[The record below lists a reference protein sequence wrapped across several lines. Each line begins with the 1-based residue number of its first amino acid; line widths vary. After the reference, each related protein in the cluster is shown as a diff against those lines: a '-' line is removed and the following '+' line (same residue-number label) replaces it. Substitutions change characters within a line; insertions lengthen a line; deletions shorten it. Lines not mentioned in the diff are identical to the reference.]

1 MVNINAN
8 TLVSNNHAQS
18 GSVSAASPSV
28 TFYESKVDATTS
40 THNSDTATV
49 SILARQLSD
58 AATRAETR
66 VGHKSAELLEPITDG
81 KYFANKAQHDA
92 EIPDTTSEELLTRA
106 RQATGFVN
114 GSNSNP
120 FNGLTRDQLNLIA
133 HDDGGP
139 FTINERRA
147 AWETMQPKGAPA
159 GSSLKVVPVDGH
171 EILISRVFGGSE
183 PPVALPPATI
193 FNTLQ
198 SASEFLNR
206 DDRALIA
213 DMYAY
218 AQAEG
223 ADLQYVDRLMR
234 ALATYRNY
242 SDGRQLGSSNTGS
255 YDSDG
260 YKVTYDFKPEGGEV
274 ASRILNS
281 SAMSS
286 TRIDQGFLRYAL
298 DPGHGTFMNVGGIPF
313 LERMVNKFSNEGA
326 DQPPLGSEFS
336 TFQHAV
342 IDEHVIRTTHK
353 DIRLAPSMALRV
365 ITNGVWSLTELGRAE
380 GYMLEPSTGRLI
392 KPAAPSD
399 DQAPQSLAR
408 EAVMDFSA
416 DRRDPPGTRWL
427 MPGNLFKLMRNF
439 MS

>member
-18 GSVSAASPSV
+18 SSVSAASPIV

-66 VGHKSAELLEPITDG
+66 VGHNSGELLEPITDG

-92 EIPDTTSEELLTRA
+92 EIPDTNNEELLKRA

-114 GSNSNP
+114 GSDCNP
-120 FNGLTRDQLNLIA
+120 FNGLTRDQLNLIVL
-133 HDDGGP
+133 DDGGP

-147 AWETMQPKGAPA
+147 AWETMQSKGGAA
-159 GSSLKVVPVDGH
+159 GSSPKVVPVDGR

-234 ALATYRNY
+234 ALAIYRNY
-242 SDGRQLGSSNTGS
+242 SDGRQLGSANTGN

-260 YKVTYDFKPEGGEV
+260 YRVTYDFKPEGREV

-281 SAMSS
+281 SAISS
-286 TRIDQGFLRYAL
+286 TRIDQGFVRYIL
-298 DPGHGTFMNVGGIPF
+298 DPGNGALKNVGGIPF
-313 LERMVNKFSNEGA
+313 LERMVNKFSSEGA

-342 IDEHVIRTTHK
+342 MEDHIVRTTHK

-365 ITNGVWSLTELGRAE
+365 ITNGVWSLTELGKAE
-380 GYMLEPSTGRLI
+380 GYMLEPSTGQLI

-399 DQAPQSLAR
+399 DQVPQSLAR
-408 EAVMDFSA
+408 KTVMDFSA

>member
-1 MVNINAN
+1 MVNINVN

-18 GSVSAASPSV
+18 GSVSAASPIV
-28 TFYESKVDATTS
+28 TIYESKVDATS
-40 THNSDTATV
+40 SAHNSDTTTV
-49 SILARQLSD
+49 SMLARQLSD

-114 GSNSNP
+114 GSDSNP
-120 FNGLTRDQLNLIA
+120 FSGLTRDQLNLIA
-133 HDDGGP
+133 LDDGGP

-147 AWETMQPKGAPA
+147 AWETMQSKGVP
-159 GSSLKVVPVDGH
+159 SSPRVVPVDGH

-234 ALATYRNY
+234 ALATYRSY

-286 TRIDQGFLRYAL
+286 TRIDQGFLRYVL

-313 LERMVNKFSNEGA
+313 LERMVNKFSSEGA

-365 ITNGVWSLTELGRAE
+365 ITNGVWSLTELGKAE
-380 GYMLEPSTGRLI
+380 GYMLEPSSGRLI

-399 DQAPQSLAR
+399 DQAPQSFAR
-408 EAVMDFSA
+408 KAVMDFST
-416 DRRDPPGTRWL
+416 DRLDPPGTRWL
-427 MPGNLFKLMRNF
+427 KPGNLFKLMRNF
-439 MS
+439 LS